1 MIQSFSSRMNKKDGL
16 NVLSALGI
24 QAEHF
29 RCVPELVS
37 ADAMKS
43 TIGYKPSDLIDRFH
57 FTYKSP
63 VDHPEEAWTLQQMIN
78 VGLKFEDVCKA
89 GMTCET
95 QWLELKSTV
104 APLALPKLERE
115 FGATP
120 DAISRCLV
128 PKEITAQIGAH
139 ALAQKQQQEQQ
150 RLYQAILA
158 EATRNQAPVQQQH
171 QYQQQGQQFP
181 QGQMRQ
187 SPYFQ
192 QQQAGYEKPAPVQ
205 IRQQQQQPVVAS
217 TSASRPGPVSLNSM
231 FPTVTQKK

>member
-43 TIGYKPSDLIDRFH
+43 AIGYKPSDLIDRFH
-57 FTYKSP
+57 FTYRSP
-63 VDHPEEAWTLQQMIN
+63 VDHPDEAWTLQEMIN

-95 QWLELKSTV
+95 QWNELKSTV
-104 APLALPKLERE
+104 APLSLPKLERE

-120 DAISRCLV
+120 DAVSRCLV

-150 RLYQAILA
+150 RLYQTILA
-158 EATRNQAPVQQQH
+158 EATRNQQQ
-171 QYQQQGQQFP
+171 
-181 QGQMRQ
+181 
-187 SPYFQ
+187 SDL
-192 QQQAGYEKPAPVQ
+192 
-205 IRQQQQQPVVAS
+205 RQQQQQYFPPQSQQQSDLRQHQQREQQYIEKPAPIQMQQQRQGPAVM
-217 TSASRPGPVSLNSM
+217 RPGPVSFGAM